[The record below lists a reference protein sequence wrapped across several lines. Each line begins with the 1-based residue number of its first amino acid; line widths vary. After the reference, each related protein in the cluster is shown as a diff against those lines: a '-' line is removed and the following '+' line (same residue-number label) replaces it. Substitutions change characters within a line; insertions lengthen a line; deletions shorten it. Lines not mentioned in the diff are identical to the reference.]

1 MKRVFIFGYYGFKNA
16 GDDAMLESIINSIK
30 KIRSDVDI
38 SVLTYNAKYTKT
50 THKVD
55 VISRSKIFE
64 IVSAIKNCDL
74 LISGGGSLLQDITS
88 SRSLIF
94 YLGLIFMAKIFGK
107 KVMFYGNGYGPVS
120 KKFNRLLIKRLVN
133 KVDLVTLRDDI
144 SREELNK
151 LGVIHNVEVTADP
164 TFTMKACDSNRL
176 NEIFSI
182 EKIPTDKELVGISI
196 RRWKNDE
203 KTKETIASAIDHISE
218 LGANVVLIPMKYP
231 DDLDFSIKV
240 KEICKTQPFI
250 IENYYKPEE
259 ILGIIS
265 KMTMLV
271 GIRLHSL
278 IFAAIEN
285 VPMVAIEYDPKVK
298 GFIKLVS
305 QESVGDIGE
314 LDPINLCLSIDKV
327 YHNRENYKK
336 ILSSKKPLFEEKALK
351 TATLAIDLLYNEL
364 E

>member
-1 MKRVFIFGYYGFKNA
+1 MDKVFICGYYGFHNV
-16 GDDAMLESIINSIK
+16 GDEAILKAIIDDVK
-30 KIRSDVDI
+30 KVKSNIDI
-38 SVLTYNAKYTKT
+38 SVLTYNSQFTKENYE
-50 THKVD
+50 VNP
-55 VISRSKIFE
+55 VSRSRIFS
-64 IVSAIKNCDL
+64 IIKTIKNCDL
-74 LISGGGSLLQDITS
+74 LILGGGSLLQDVTS
-88 SRSLIF
+88 SKSLIF
-94 YLGLIFMAKIFGK
+94 YLALIFLAKLFGK
-107 KVMFYGNGYGPVS
+107 KVMFYGNGYGPVNR
-120 KKFNRLLIKRLVN
+120 KFNKLLIKSLVS

-144 SREELNK
+144 SREELNN
-151 LGVIHNVEVTADP
+151 LGITDNVEVTADP

-203 KTKETIASAIDHISE
+203 KTKEVIASAIDHISE
-218 LGANVVLIPMKYP
+218 LGAKVVLIPMKYP
-231 DDLDFSIKV
+231 DDLDFSIEVNEMCNTKS
-240 KEICKTQPFI
+240 FI

-259 ILGIIS
+259 MLGIIS

-298 GFIKLVS
+298 AFIDLVN

-314 LDPINLCLSIDKV
+314 LDSINLCLGIDKV
-327 YHNRENYKK
+327 YYNRESYKK
-336 ILSSKKPLFEEKALK
+336 VLSCKKPILEEKARK
-351 TATLAIDLLYNEL
+351 TANMVIDMLYNK
-364 E
+364 